1 MADLMAK
8 KVNKLNE
15 NKDKLNNPEKNT
27 LSQKPSL
34 VPIEARGE
42 GQRLDNYLFNL
53 LKGVPKSYVYKII
66 RKGEVRLDKKR
77 ASVDQR
83 LQEGQLLRLPPI
95 RVSENSRLVSS
106 ETAGS
111 SSRPQVNSQA
121 LHQAKQISDAILY
134 EDNDLL
140 VINKPAGLAV
150 HGGSGIRLGIIES
163 LRQQRPKEGY
173 LELVHRLDR
182 ETSGCLLLAKKPSIL
197 KALQAQLS
205 PGAENP
211 MEKTYQALLKG
222 KVKNQFTV
230 DLPLLK
236 QQLQNNERMVKV
248 DKRGKPSVTR
258 YRLLSQY
265 RHSSLVAVQLL
276 TGRTHQI
283 RVHSQS
289 LGHPVVGDEKYGDKD
304 FNQQMKQLGL
314 KRMFLHA
321 FSLEFTHPKTRK
333 RMYHEA
339 PLGAELKRVLDRV

>member
-1 MADLMAK
+1 MTDLI
-8 KVNKLNE
+8 VR
-15 NKDKLNNPEKNT
+15 P
-27 LSQKPSL
+27 KPSY
-34 VPIEARGE
+34 VTVEARGQA
-42 GQRLDNYLFNL
+42 QRLDNYLFNL

-77 ASVDQR
+77 VKVDCR
-83 LQEGQLLRLPPI
+83 LEEGQILRLPPI
-95 RVSENSRLVSS
+95 RVAETSRLNPDQPIIQHS
-106 ETAGS
+106 TAKAN
-111 SSRPQVNSQA
+111 V
-121 LHQAKQISDAILY
+121 LLEAILY

-140 VINKPAGLAV
+140 VINKPAGYAV
-150 HGGSGIRLGIIES
+150 HGGSGIKLGVIET
-163 LRQQRPKEGY
+163 LRRARPKDDY

-197 KALQAQLS
+197 KALQAQMQHD
-205 PGAENP
+205 GENP
-211 MEKTYQALLKG
+211 MEKTYQALLMG

-248 DKRGKPSVTR
+248 DKRGKPSITR

-265 RHSSLVAVQLL
+265 RHASLVAVQLL

-283 RVHSQS
+283 RVHSKE

-304 FNQQMKQLGL
+304 FNLGLKHLGL

-339 PLGAELKRVLDRV
+339 PLDAELKMVLERL

>member
-1 MADLMAK
+1 MSDLISR
-8 KVNKLNE
+8 
-15 NKDKLNNPEKNT
+15 P
-27 LSQKPSL
+27 KPSY
-34 VPIEARGE
+34 VTVESRGQA
-42 GQRLDNYLFNL
+42 QRLDNYLFNL

-77 ASVDQR
+77 VSVDCR
-83 LQEGQLLRLPPI
+83 LETGQILRLPPI
-95 RVSENSRLVSS
+95 HVSENSRLN
-106 ETAGS
+106 
-111 SSRPQVNSQA
+111 PDQPINA
-121 LHQAKQISDAILY
+121 LQHSPAKANALQSAILY

-140 VINKPAGLAV
+140 VINKPAGFAV
-150 HGGSGIRLGIIES
+150 HGGSGIKLGVIET
-163 LRQQRPKEGY
+163 LRKARPKEDY

-197 KALQAQLS
+197 KALQAQM
-205 PGAENP
+205 PYDGENP
-211 MEKTYQALLKG
+211 MEKTYQALLMG

-248 DKRGKPSVTR
+248 DKRGKPSTTR

-265 RHSSLVAVQLL
+265 RHASLVAIQLL

-283 RVHSQS
+283 RVHSKE
-289 LGHPVVGDEKYGDKD
+289 LGHPVAGDEKYGDKD
-304 FNQQMKQLGL
+304 FNQQVKQLGL
-314 KRMFLHA
+314 RRMFLHA

-339 PLGAELKRVLDRV
+339 PLDAELKYVLEKL

>member
-1 MADLMAK
+1 MTDLIIR
-8 KVNKLNE
+8 
-15 NKDKLNNPEKNT
+15 P
-27 LSQKPSL
+27 KPSY
-34 VPIEARGE
+34 VTIESRGQA
-42 GQRLDNYLFNL
+42 QRLDNYLFNL

-77 ASVDQR
+77 VSVDCR
-83 LQEGQLLRLPPI
+83 LQEGQILRLPPI
-95 RVSENSRLVSS
+95 QVAQTSRLNPDQPVIQHSS
-106 ETAGS
+106 A
-111 SSRPQVNSQA
+111 
-121 LHQAKQISDAILY
+121 QAKILQEAILY

-140 VINKPAGLAV
+140 VINKPAGFAV
-150 HGGSGIRLGIIES
+150 HGGSGIKLGIIET
-163 LRQQRPKEGY
+163 LRKARPKEDY

-197 KALQAQLS
+197 KGLQAQM
-205 PGAENP
+205 PHDGENP
-211 MEKTYQALLKG
+211 MEKTYQALLMG

-230 DLPLLK
+230 DLPLFK

-248 DKRGKPSVTR
+248 DKRGKPSTTR

-265 RHSSLVAVQLL
+265 RHASLVAVQLL

-283 RVHSQS
+283 RVHSKATD
-289 LGHPVVGDEKYGDKD
+289 HPVAGDEKYGDKD
-304 FNQQMKQLGL
+304 FNQQMKNLGL

-339 PLGAELKRVLDRV
+339 PLDAELKKILERL

>member
-1 MADLMAK
+1 MTDLIIR
-8 KVNKLNE
+8 
-15 NKDKLNNPEKNT
+15 P
-27 LSQKPSL
+27 KPSYL
-34 VPIEARGE
+34 TIEARGE
-42 GQRLDNYLFNL
+42 QQRLDNYLFNL

-66 RKGEVRLDKKR
+66 RKGEVRIDKKR
-77 ASVDQR
+77 VAVDCR
-83 LQEGQLLRLPPI
+83 LQEGQILRLPPI
-95 RVSENSRLVSS
+95 RVAEQSRLNPNQPVVQHS
-106 ETAGS
+106 
-111 SSRPQVNSQA
+111 V
-121 LHQAKQISDAILY
+121 AKANILLEAILY

-140 VINKPAGLAV
+140 VINKPAGFAV
-150 HGGSGIRLGIIES
+150 HGGSGIKLGVIET
-163 LRQQRPKEGY
+163 LRKARPKEDY

-197 KALQAQLS
+197 KALQAQM
-205 PGAENP
+205 PHDGENP
-211 MEKTYQALLKG
+211 MEKTYQALLMG

-248 DKRGKPSVTR
+248 DKRGKPSITR

-265 RHSSLVAVQLL
+265 RFASLVAVHLL

-283 RVHSQS
+283 RVHSKE
-289 LGHPVVGDEKYGDKD
+289 LGHPVAGDEKYGDKD
-304 FNQQMKQLGL
+304 FNLQIKQLGL

-339 PLGAELKRVLDRV
+339 PLDTELSYILERL

>member
-1 MADLMAK
+1 MTDLIAR
-8 KVNKLNE
+8 
-15 NKDKLNNPEKNT
+15 P
-27 LSQKPSL
+27 KPSY
-34 VPIEARGE
+34 VTVEARGQA
-42 GQRLDNYLFNL
+42 QRLDNYLFNL

-77 ASVDQR
+77 VKVDCR
-83 LQEGQLLRLPPI
+83 LEEGQILRLPPI
-95 RVSENSRLVSS
+95 RVSELSRLNPDQPVIQHSS
-106 ETAGS
+106 
-111 SSRPQVNSQA
+111 
-121 LHQAKQISDAILY
+121 AKANILLAAILY

-140 VINKPAGLAV
+140 VINKPAGYAV
-150 HGGSGIRLGIIES
+150 HGGSGIKLGVIET
-163 LRQQRPKEGY
+163 LRRARPQDDY

-197 KALQAQLS
+197 KALQAQM
-205 PGAENP
+205 PHDGENP
-211 MEKTYQALLKG
+211 MEKTYQALVMG

-236 QQLQNNERMVKV
+236 QQLQNNERMVRV
-248 DKRGKPSVTR
+248 DKRGKPSITR

-265 RHSSLVAVQLL
+265 RHASLVAIQLL

-283 RVHSQS
+283 RVHSQE
-289 LGHPVVGDEKYGDKD
+289 LGHPVAGDEKYGDKN
-304 FNQQMKQLGL
+304 FNLDLKHLGL

-339 PLGAELKRVLDRV
+339 PLDTELKALLERL